1 MIDVARL
8 QIHQISK
15 QYTGKQVVNAL
26 LPVDI
31 DVVEGEFLTILGPS
45 GSGKTTLLHVIV
57 GVVEPTA
64 GQVLLDD
71 VDITRA
77 DPRDRDMAMVFQNY
91 ALYPSKTVRGNLEF
105 PLRMQKIPRDERR
118 ERSIRMLETLGLA
131 EMGDR
136 YPRELSGGQQQR
148 VALGRAMIRQPKLFL
163 MDEPLSNL
171 DTKLRLQMRT
181 EIKRLHRE
189 FPVTTLYV
197 THDQSEAMALSDRI
211 VVMNKGVINQIDA
224 PDAIYRRPANK
235 FVAGFVGV
243 PMMNFVLVDL
253 RQSGGSVECRTDD
266 GQILCAV
273 DRQQTDGTIGKAELG
288 IRPAHLRWRPAAE
301 PDPGGSG
308 PWISATVHELD
319 ALGDEDTLIYANV
332 GDLELTITERDHRQ
346 PEIGDHILINFPPES
361 VHLFAADD
369 DGRSLAGGS
378 PVPTTPEPAEAV

>member
-1 MIDVARL
+1 MAQL
-8 QIHQISK
+8 QIQQITK
-15 QYTGKQVVNAL
+15 QYTGKEVVNAL
-26 LPVDI
+26 LPVDLE
-31 DVVEGEFLTILGPS
+31 VFEGEFVTILGPS

-57 GVVEPTA
+57 GVVDPTS
-64 GQVLLDD
+64 GRVLLDD

-105 PLRMQKIPRDERR
+105 PLRMQKLPREERH
-118 ERSIRMLETLGLA
+118 ERSDRMLETLGL
-131 EMGDR
+131 ERMGNR

-211 VVMNKGVINQIDA
+211 VVMNRGVINQIDT
-224 PDAIYRRPANK
+224 PEAIYHRPANR

-243 PMMNFVLVDL
+243 PMMNFIPVDL
-253 RQSGGSVECRTDD
+253 RPAGSMIECWTTD
-266 GQILCAV
+266 GRLITAV
-273 DRQQTDGTIGKAELG
+273 DQQKAGGASGPAELG
-288 IRPAHLRWRPAAE
+288 VRPAHLRWVAADTDRPDSA
-301 PDPGGSG
+301 G
-308 PWISATVHELD
+308 PWLPATVRELD
-319 ALGDEDTLIYANV
+319 ALGDEDILIYADADGV
-332 GDLELTITERDHRQ
+332 DLTITERDHRR
-346 PEIGDHILINFPPES
+346 PEIGDRILIDFPAES
-361 VHLFAADD
+361 VQLFADD
-369 DGRSLAGGS
+369 EEGRTLSGQRSAES
-378 PVPTTPEPAEAV
+378 AVAAEAVRG